1 MHVNDLKPI
10 AEELSHVIDRVKWF
24 HGVEVKYNEPS
35 PLSVVKPF
43 YCTLSAEQMKAFRL
57 TSSTRSS
64 EVRKRIEPHL
74 RIYPHATKPRF
85 LEISIG
91 ENELEKSFL
100 VGLRGDCDEEYLNTI
115 CYTLKNVLKFD
126 VMTYQ
131 NARAEEVE
139 QNGFYRDFV

>member
-1 MHVNDLKPI
+1 
-10 AEELSHVIDRVKWF
+10 
-24 HGVEVKYNEPS
+24 
-35 PLSVVKPF
+35 
-43 YCTLSAEQMKAFRL
+43 MKAFRV

-64 EVRKRIEPHL
+64 EVRKRLEPNI
-74 RIYPHATKPRF
+74 RIYPHATKKRC
-85 LEISIG
+85 LEVSIG

-115 CYTLKNVLKFD
+115 CYTLKTVLKFD

>member
-10 AEELSHVIDRVKWF
+10 AEELSHVIDRIKWF
-24 HGVEVKYNEPS
+24 HGVEVKYDEQS

-74 RIYPHATKPRF
+74 RIYPHATKPRC

-91 ENELEKSFL
+91 EKSFL

-115 CYTLKNVLKFD
+115 CYTLKTVLKFD